1 MSYTITL
8 YCGCVVYVSCH
19 PDTGFA
25 HTRVIESRAPRC
37 SVRQHDVGVRLFVSD
52 LLPPRPAAAADTR
65 DQGLGIRD
73 QRD

>member
-37 SVRQHDVGVRLFVSD
+37 SVRQHEVGLRLFVSD
-52 LLPPRPAAAADTR
+52 LLPARPSTGTG

-73 QRD
+73 